1 MQFDPQNAVVQ
12 LCHEGIK
19 AEGFGHPDSAR
30 DYYRQAWDLS
40 SNDFE
45 KFTAAHYMARNQE
58 DTEEELRW
66 NLLALQH
73 ADAVNNDQMK
83 PYYPSLHLNIARS
96 YESLGNLAKAADHYQ
111 QAAHYIPYL
120 SQDGY
125 GKMIASGIRAALQRI
140 ERPSN

>member
-1 MQFDPQNAVVQ
+1 MKFDPQNAVVQ
-12 LCHEGIK
+12 LCQEGIQ

-30 DYYRQAWDLS
+30 DYYRRAWELA

-58 DTEEELRW
+58 NTQDELYW
-66 NLLALQH
+66 NLLSLEH
-73 ADAVNNDQMK
+73 ADAVNSEQMK

-96 YESLGNLAKAADHYQ
+96 YETMGKLETAAKHYQLAAD
-111 QAAHYIPYL
+111 YIPHL

-125 GKMIASGIRAALQRI
+125 GRMIASGIHAALRRI
-140 ERPSN
+140 GRPID